1 MLGRAAVAMWWDISP
16 EMKAEFEDWHSHEH
30 MPERLAIPGFLRGTR
45 WIALSGE
52 PSYFILYEAARLA
65 TITRGAYLERLNNPT
80 PWSRK
85 MMPHHRNMVRSLC
98 RVRATFGSGLAHALA
113 TIRFSPSPGSG
124 RSIAKWL
131 AVDAMLT
138 LPQRKGLIGA
148 HLLESQP
155 MTGTPQT
162 AEQKIRGKD
171 ARADW
176 VLLICGYD
184 VDAVKAVV
192 SNQLAPDAL
201 AAHGALPGV
210 AEALYRAAYSLTS
223 RDVR

>member
-1 MLGRAAVAMWWDISP
+1 
-16 EMKAEFEDWHSHEH
+16 
-30 MPERLAIPGFLRGTR
+30 
-45 WIALSGE
+45 
-52 PSYFILYEAARLA
+52 
-65 TITRGAYLERLNNPT
+65 
-80 PWSRK
+80 

-98 RVRATFGSGLAHALA
+98 RVRASFGSGLAQALA
-113 TIRFSPSPGSG
+113 TIRFSPSPDSG

-131 AVDAMLT
+131 AADAMPA
-138 LPQRKGLIGA
+138 LPQCKGLIGT
-148 HLLESQP
+148 HLLESRP
-155 MTGTPQT
+155 TARAPQT

-184 VDAVKAVV
+184 VEAVKAVV
-192 SNQLAPDAL
+192 SNQLSPDAL
-201 AAHGALPGV
+201 VAHGALPGA